1 MKVSE
6 LIVIRTKLYNLH
18 CFSNRRVFYK
28 KFGGSRN
35 RNIHCMRRKYMVYG
49 YARVSTRGQ
58 VKGNSL
64 AEQRQ
69 QLLDRGCDEVIEEQY
84 TGTTTERP
92 QLDALLARLNIG
104 DTLMVTKLD
113 RLVRSATEGA
123 TLIKKLTDKGIRINI
138 LNMGEVDERPQGRLM
153 LHILLAFA
161 EFERDMIVERTQTG
175 KAIAR
180 TKAGFREGRPPI
192 EKARKD
198 AAINMVIK
206 GGKSYKEAAA
216 AVGISKSTLVR
227 AIRKKKCL
235 DNNTSGN

>member
-1 MKVSE
+1 MWE
-6 LIVIRTKLYNLH
+6 AIN
-18 CFSNRRVFYK
+18 
-28 KFGGSRN
+28 
-35 RNIHCMRRKYMVYG
+35 MRYG
-49 YARVSTRGQ
+49 YARVSTRKQ
-58 VKGNSL
+58 INGNSL
-64 AEQRQ
+64 EEQRQ
-69 QLLDRGCDEVIEEQY
+69 QLIDNDCDMVVEEQY
-84 TGTTTERP
+84 TGKTTERP
-92 QLDALLARLNIG
+92 RLGELLKKLRTG

-123 TLIKKLTDKGIRINI
+123 NLIKELISKGIKVNI

-161 EFERDMIVERTQTG
+161 EFERDMIVERTQAG

-192 EKARKD
+192 DKARKD
-198 AAINMVIK
+198 AAIDMVLN

-227 AIRKKKCL
+227 SIRAWK
-235 DNNTSGN
+235 DEN

>member
-1 MKVSE
+1 
-6 LIVIRTKLYNLH
+6 
-18 CFSNRRVFYK
+18 
-28 KFGGSRN
+28 
-35 RNIHCMRRKYMVYG
+35 MRYG

-69 QLLDRGCDEVIEEQY
+69 QLMDSGCEEVIEEHY

-92 QLDALLARLNIG
+92 QLDALLTRLDAG

-113 RLVRSATEGA
+113 RLARSATEGA
-123 TLIKKLTDKGIRINI
+123 NLIKELTDKSIRVNI

-161 EFERDMIVERTQTG
+161 EFERDMIVERTQAG

-192 EKARKD
+192 AKARKD
-198 AAINMVIK
+198 AAVNMILK
-206 GGKSYKEAAA
+206 EGKSYKEAAE
-216 AVGISKSTLVR
+216 AVGISKSTIIR
-227 AIRKKKCL
+227 AIRVSRLQDRKK
-235 DNNTSGN
+235 

>member
-1 MKVSE
+1 
-6 LIVIRTKLYNLH
+6 
-18 CFSNRRVFYK
+18 
-28 KFGGSRN
+28 
-35 RNIHCMRRKYMVYG
+35 MRYG
-49 YARVSTRGQ
+49 YARVSTRRQ

-64 AEQRQ
+64 AEQRK
-69 QLLDRGCDEVIEEQY
+69 QLMDSGCEEVIEEQY

-92 QLDALLARLNIG
+92 QLEDLLMRLNAG

-123 TLIKKLTDKGIRINI
+123 NLIKELTNKGIRVNI

-161 EFERDMIVERTQTG
+161 EFERDMIVERTQGG

-192 EKARKD
+192 AKARKKK
-198 AAINMVIK
+198 ISTRIYN
-206 GGKSYKEAAA
+206 
-216 AVGISKSTLVR
+216 SKSGIFLNYEDATSIIHIHCFVR
-227 AIRKKKCL
+227 CLRITRQPPTVAAPILSLFPPDSRNSRRKCVWRSGGFFLCNIRSAL
-235 DNNTSGN
+235 